1 MREEII
7 KKTERFMQAEISK
20 LASFRDNTPRMA
32 QYRIEHSYRV
42 AHIGAEIA
50 AAEGFDRERT
60 FVACLLHDIGYSL
73 DYRDKQ
79 DYRNH
84 GRYGAAIAR
93 PFLAG
98 LGYSGTEVEE
108 MCYGIAIHVDDM
120 ADFEGERTPL
130 ALTVGDADNID
141 RFDAYRLYEGLQNV
155 DYMNLPLREQK
166 AHVERVRQRLAELR
180 QMPCGTATATRMW
193 QEKIDY
199 QLEFYR
205 RLGHQVE
212 ISTWPGESG
221 KCLPD
226 EKPLL

>member
-20 LASFRDNTPRMA
+20 LASFQDNTPRMA

-93 PFLAG
+93 PFLTE
-98 LGYSGTEVEE
+98 LGYSGAEVEE

-130 ALTVGDADNID
+130 HTV
-141 RFDAYRLYEGLQNV
+141 
-155 DYMNLPLREQK
+155 
-166 AHVERVRQRLAELR
+166 
-180 QMPCGTATATRMW
+180 
-193 QEKIDY
+193 
-199 QLEFYR
+199 
-205 RLGHQVE
+205 
-212 ISTWPGESG
+212 
-221 KCLPD
+221 
-226 EKPLL
+226 

>member
-1 MREEII
+1 MKEEII
-7 KKTERFMQAEISK
+7 QKTMAFMQREIIK
-20 LASFRDNTPRMA
+20 LAAYQDNNLRMA
-32 QYRIEHSYRV
+32 QYRMEHSCRV

-60 FVACLLHDIGYSL
+60 FVACLLHDIGYCL

-93 PFLAG
+93 PFLTE
-98 LGYSGTEVEE
+98 LGYSEAEVNE
-108 MCYGIAIHVDDM
+108 MCFGIAIHVDDA
-120 ADFEGERTPL
+120 ADFHGERTPL

-155 DYMNLPLREQK
+155 DYMNLPLGEQRD
-166 AHVERVRQRLAELR
+166 HVQRMLSRLAKLR
-180 QMPCGTATATRMW
+180 EMPCGTATAQRMW

-205 RLGHQVE
+205 RLAHQAE
-212 ISTWPGESG
+212 TSLWSGEREPG
-221 KCLPD
+221 
-226 EKPLL
+226 

>member
-1 MREEII
+1 MREELV
-7 KKTERFMQAEISK
+7 KKTMQFMQAELSK
-20 LASFRDNTPRMA
+20 LASFQDNNLRMA
-32 QYRIEHSYRV
+32 QYRMEHSCRV

-50 AAEGFDRERT
+50 RAEGFDQERT
-60 FVACLLHDIGYSL
+60 FIACLLHDIGYSL
-73 DYRDKQ
+73 DYKDKQ

-93 PFLAG
+93 PFLTG
-98 LGYSGTEVEE
+98 LGYNQAEVEE
-108 MCYGIAIHVDDM
+108 MCYGIAIHVDDT

-130 ALTVGDADNID
+130 ALTIGDADNID

-155 DYMNLPLREQK
+155 DYMNLPLPEQK
-166 AHVERVRQRLAELR
+166 AHVERALERLAKLR
-180 QMPCGTATATRMW
+180 EMPCGTLTATRLW

-212 ISTWPGESG
+212 TST
-221 KCLPD
+221 
-226 EKPLL
+226 